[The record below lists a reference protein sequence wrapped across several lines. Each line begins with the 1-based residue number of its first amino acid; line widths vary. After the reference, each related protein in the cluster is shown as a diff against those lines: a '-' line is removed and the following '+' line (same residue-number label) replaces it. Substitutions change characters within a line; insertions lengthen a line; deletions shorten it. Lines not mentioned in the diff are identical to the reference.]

1 MALTTISNG
10 DNPDAVVLMANFN
23 YLLGL
28 ISGGQAIKQDTYA
41 NLVTYAALNPT
52 VGFNCIATDKYL
64 YMAYVGDVTAGNAGF
79 VTLSSWVPGGIT

>member
-28 ISGGQAIKQDTYA
+28 ISGGQAIKKDTMA
-41 NLVTYAALNPT
+41 NLVTCAALNPT
-52 VGFNCIATDKYL
+52 VAFDCIATDYSL
-64 YMAYVGDVTAGNAGF
+64 YMVYVGDVLSGNAGF
-79 VTLSSWVPGGIT
+79 VTITSWVPGGIT